1 MIYSYNKDEIKNS
14 LSIDQV
20 KEYVAELGGEPQE
33 QNGNLICKTICHCG
47 NSHKLYYYPN
57 TTLFKC
63 YTDCGD
69 TWDIFE
75 LTRKVMSREQ
85 PKMRVVKTREGSK
98 VTRDDWNLPEAIEK
112 VAQFFHFA
120 PDVKT
125 DDTLLST
132 TEDFKIL
139 EKYDRIN
146 NINTIT
152 QEVELKTYDG
162 SFLKNLPHPKIDPWL
177 KEGISQ
183 EVMDAAGICYDPK
196 NCGIVIPHYDLNN
209 KLIGIR
215 ERTLIQEQAELY
227 GKYRPATIAG
237 KMYNHPLSFNLYNL
251 NHSKDN
257 IKKMK
262 KAFVF
267 EGEKSTLLYR
277 SYFGEENDIST
288 ACCGSSFISYQA
300 WLLINQGAEE
310 IIVGMDKQFQDIG
323 DKEFNKLTK
332 NLKQIHKKYGAYCKI
347 SFLFDKWNLL
357 DYKDAPID
365 KGEEIFLKLYKN
377 RINLY

>member
-33 QNGNLICKTICHCG
+33 QNGILICKTICHCG

-85 PKMRVVKTREGSK
+85 PKAREDS
-98 VTRDDWNLPEAIEK
+98 DWNLPEAIQK
-112 VAQFFHFA
+112 VAEYFHFA

-132 TEDFKIL
+132 AEDFKIL

-162 SFLKNLPHPKIDPWL
+162 SFLKNLPHPRIDPWL

-196 NCGIVIPHYDLNN
+196 NCGIVIPHYDINGN
-209 KLIGIR
+209 LIGIR
-215 ERTLIQEQAELY
+215 ERTLIKEQAEAY
-227 GKYRPATIAG
+227 GKYMPAKIAD

-257 IKKMK
+257 IKRMK

-277 SYFGEENDIST
+277 SYFGEENDLST
-288 ACCGSSFISYQA
+288 ACCGSSFINYQA
-300 WLLINQGAEE
+300 WLLINLGAEE
-310 IIVGMDKQFQDIG
+310 IIVGMDKQFKQIG
-323 DKEFNKLTK
+323 DDEFNKLIK
-332 NLKQIHKKYGAYCKI
+332 NLKQIHKKYGAYTKI
-347 SFLFDKWNLL
+347 SYMFDKTGLL
-357 DYKDAPID
+357 GYKDSPID
-365 KGEEIFLKLYKN
+365 CGKEVFLELYKN
-377 RINLY
+377 RVNLY